1 MELLLHGFTVLSRP
15 ASPLPLNLADK
26 ELKATLG
33 TKMEYRTVALR
44 HPRERAV
51 FRIQQAL
58 ACGFREFMLSQDFTE
73 IHTPKITG
81 IGAEGGA
88 EVFELDYFGMPATLA
103 QSPPDVQTDLCR
115 FFRPR
120 V

>member
-1 MELLLHGFTVLSRP
+1 
-15 ASPLPLNLADK
+15 
-26 ELKATLG
+26 
-33 TKMEYRTVALR
+33 
-44 HPRERAV
+44 
-51 FRIQQAL
+51 
-58 ACGFREFMLSQDFTE
+58 MLSQDFTE

-103 QSPPDVQTDLCR
+103 QSPQMYKQTCVA